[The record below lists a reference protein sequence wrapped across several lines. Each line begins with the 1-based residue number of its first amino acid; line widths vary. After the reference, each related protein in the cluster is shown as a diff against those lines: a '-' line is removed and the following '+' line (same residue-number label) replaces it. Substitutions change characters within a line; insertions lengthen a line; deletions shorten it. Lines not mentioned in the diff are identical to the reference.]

1 MAIVGLNV
9 EFVAALPV
17 LMPLAD
23 ERPRDC
29 VPGKRFVALLDE
41 GVAGTVTPPDNPILA
56 ACRPDPAPVLEL
68 SVGKL
73 LRCTA

>member
-17 LMPLAD
+17 LMPLA